1 MHITHYNFYFEN
13 RTSNTDLVTATMYK
27 AEHVN
32 ASLHLQQV
40 LRQINLSVIF
50 AAHNI
55 QHIVT

>member
-1 MHITHYNFYFEN
+1 MYITHYNSYFEN
-13 RTSNTDLVTATMYK
+13 RTNNTDLITAAMYK

-32 ASLHLQQV
+32 ASPHLQEV

-55 QHIVT
+55 QHNVT